1 MISCL
6 SPTYWLP
13 ALIVLWYV
21 GHTHPTSP
29 NKGPIA
35 LPSDPRHPPS
45 HPEHVP
51 ATVHF
56 SSLSYTLPNGLEVL
70 KDVRGIARPGKLT
83 AVMGASG
90 SGKSSLLDIL
100 AHRSKIGSVNGS
112 ILINGRPVT
121 SSQVRQVSGYVDQ
134 EDTLMETLTVY
145 ETVLYS
151 ALLRL
156 PREMSED
163 EKIAR
168 VYGTLE
174 ELGIRGIMGKRIGG
188 SGESLQSTCDPI

>member
-1 MISCL
+1 M
-6 SPTYWLP
+6 
-13 ALIVLWYV
+13 
-21 GHTHPTSP
+21 
-29 NKGPIA
+29 
-35 LPSDPRHPPS
+35 
-45 HPEHVP
+45 
-51 ATVHF
+51 
-56 SSLSYTLPNGLEVL
+56 L

-112 ILINGRPVT
+112 VLVNGRPAT
-121 SSQVRQVSGYVDQ
+121 SSQVRWISGYVDQ

-174 ELGIRGIMGKRIGG
+174 ELGIRGIMNRRIGG
-188 SGESLQSTCDPI
+188 SGGSFRFTYSSLNQFSLHCLRAPFRR